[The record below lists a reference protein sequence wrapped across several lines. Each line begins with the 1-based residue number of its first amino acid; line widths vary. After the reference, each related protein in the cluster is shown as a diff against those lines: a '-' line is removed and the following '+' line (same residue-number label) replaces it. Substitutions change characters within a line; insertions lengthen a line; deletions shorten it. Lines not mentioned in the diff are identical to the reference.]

1 MKLTIDTE
9 EKIISIERNENLG
22 ELVKLLTLWG
32 INISEYTINAVPTM
46 VPYRL
51 DNVPWKTPQV
61 NPWVNPYIP
70 EPHKPWE
77 NPIWYYQGTTT
88 TFGNDKY

>member
-9 EKIISIERNENLG
+9 EKTISIDGSENIG

-32 INISEYTINAVPTM
+32 LNLSEYTINAVPTI

-51 DNVPWKTPQV
+51 DNIPWTTPIK
-61 NPWVNPYIP
+61 PLVNPYTS
-70 EPHKPWE
+70 EPKKPWE
-77 NPIWYYQGTTT
+77 NPIWYYQETSITS
-88 TFGNDKY
+88 NINK